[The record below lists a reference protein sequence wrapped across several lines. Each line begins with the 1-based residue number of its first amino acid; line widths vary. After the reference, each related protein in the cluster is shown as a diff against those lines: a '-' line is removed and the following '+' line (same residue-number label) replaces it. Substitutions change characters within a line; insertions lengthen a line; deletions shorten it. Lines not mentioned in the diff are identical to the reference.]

1 VIQTIFLLQ
10 HHPKNIKTMMQ
21 RLLFFS
27 CLLLTNFCFA
37 QYLNNKW
44 LMGIHGNYPYPYGG
58 TMVEFSNN
66 MRTVT
71 YQPINTY
78 HNECFSGLSEK
89 NSDWFLY
96 TNGWVIC
103 NKDHDTLVNGGDLS
117 PNSTGATSFLGFPF
131 ISQSVFVPGDTVNEK
146 HYLFHSNWEGA
157 AVVPVF
163 GAVPFANK
171 LFFSRIDPLAA
182 NGMGAVFSKN
192 NVILE
197 DTLEIG
203 NVLAV
208 RHGNGRDWWVVVKRF
223 TKDLYYSF
231 LVTPDSV
238 YAPNVLN
245 TDPTPAHVIGGQAS
259 ISPNG
264 KFYASF
270 SNGSQLRLFDF
281 DRCNGGLSNYR
292 YKFITN
298 TLAGAV
304 SFSPNSQ
311 FLYISTYDS
320 LWQFDMEA
328 TDVLASQTF
337 IARYDGFVDT
347 TLNTG
352 TGFWYH
358 WLGPDGKIYITTSN
372 QSRKL
377 HVINQPD
384 MPGQA
389 CDFQQHSVDLPR
401 LNNFTTPSY
410 INLSLYHDPDS
421 PCDTLGVGIPKLS
434 IRNNE
439 LRIFPNPSDGRFSV
453 EYTPQRVSGKLYIYD
468 LSGKEVYSEY
478 VSPFTSIKNI
488 DLSKKLE
495 QGVYAVCL
503 VFGKSRSMVK
513 MMVGPE

>member
-1 VIQTIFLLQ
+1 
-10 HHPKNIKTMMQ
+10 MMQ
-21 RLLFFS
+21 RLFF
-27 CLLLTNFCFA
+27 LLNFLLVNVGFA
-37 QYLNNKW
+37 QYQNNKW
-44 LMGIHGNYPYPYGG
+44 LMGIQGTPVYPFGG
-58 TMVEFSNN
+58 SKIEFVNN
-66 MRTVT
+66 TRLIS
-71 YQPINTY
+71 YDPRNIRFS
-78 HNECFSGLSEK
+78 ECFSGLSDVDD
-89 NSDWFLY
+89 DWFLY
-96 TNGWVIC
+96 TNGGVIC

-131 ISQSVFVPGDTVNEK
+131 IAQSVFLPGDTVNEK
-146 HYLFHSNWEGA
+146 HYLFHSNWEGSA
-157 AVVPVF
+157 IVPTI
-163 GAVPFANK
+163 GAIPIATK
-171 LFFSRIDPLAA
+171 LFYSRIDPFAA
-182 NGMGAVFSKN
+182 NGQGEVISKN

-197 DTLEIG
+197 DTLEVG

-208 RHGNGRDWWVVVKRF
+208 RHGNGRDWWVVVKGF
-223 TKDLYYSF
+223 YKDLYYSV

-238 YAPNVLN
+238 YAPNHIN
-245 TDPTPAHVIGGQAS
+245 TSPSPPHIIAAQAS

-264 KFYASF
+264 NYYASF
-270 SNGSQLRLFDF
+270 SNLSQLRLFDF
-281 DRCNGGLSNYR
+281 DRCTGNLSNYR
-292 YKFITN
+292 SKFITN

-347 TLNTG
+347 SLNTG

-358 WLGPDGKIYITTSN
+358 WLGPDGKIYMTPSN

-401 LNNFTTPSY
+401 INNRTTPSY
-410 INLSLYHDPDS
+410 INLSLYHNPDS
-421 PCDTLGVGIPKLS
+421 PCDTLGVGISKLS
-434 IRNNE
+434 IANYE
-439 LRIFPNPSDGRFSV
+439 LGIFPNPSDGRFSV
-453 EYTPQRVSGKLYIYD
+453 EYTPQRVSGMLYIYD
-468 LSGKEVYSEY
+468 IAGKEVYSEY
-478 VSPFTSIKNI
+478 VSPFTSIKNV
-488 DLSKKLE
+488 DLSGKLE
-495 QGVYAVCL
+495 HGLYAVCL

-513 MMVGPE
+513 MVVE

>member
-1 VIQTIFLLQ
+1 MTQRLFFLL
-10 HHPKNIKTMMQ
+10 NF
-21 RLLFFS
+21 LLVHVG
-27 CLLLTNFCFA
+27 FA
-37 QYLNNKW
+37 QYQNNKW
-44 LMGIHGNYPYPYGG
+44 LMGIQGTPVYPFGG
-58 TMVEFSNN
+58 SKIEFVNN
-66 MRTVT
+66 TRLIG
-71 YQPINTY
+71 YDPRNIRFS
-78 HNECFSGLSEK
+78 ECFSGLS
-89 NSDWFLY
+89 DVDDHWFLY
-96 TNGWVIC
+96 TNGGVIC

-131 ISQSVFVPGDTVNEK
+131 PSQALLMPGDTLHQR
-146 HYLFHSNWEGA
+146 HYLFHLNWEGS

-171 LFFSRIDPLAA
+171 LFYSRIDPLAA
-182 NGMGAVFSKN
+182 NGVGEVISKN
-192 NVILE
+192 NIILE
-197 DTLEIG
+197 DTLEVG

-208 RHGNGRDWWVVVKRF
+208 RHGNGRDWWVVVKGF

-270 SNGSQLRLFDF
+270 SNASQLRLFDF
-281 DRCNGGLSNYR
+281 DRCSGTLSNYR
-292 YKFITN
+292 SKFITN
-298 TLAGAV
+298 TLAGFT
-304 SFSPNSQ
+304 SFSANSR
-311 FLYISTYDS
+311 FLYIASYDS

-352 TGFWYH
+352 TGFWFH
-358 WLGPDGKIYITTSN
+358 WLGPDGKIYMTTSN

-453 EYTPQRVSGKLYIYD
+453 EYTPQRVSGRLYIYD
-468 LSGKEVYSEY
+468 IAGKEVYSEY

-488 DLSKKLE
+488 DVSKKLE

-503 VFGKSRSMVK
+503 VFGKSREMAKLLV
-513 MMVGPE
+513 E